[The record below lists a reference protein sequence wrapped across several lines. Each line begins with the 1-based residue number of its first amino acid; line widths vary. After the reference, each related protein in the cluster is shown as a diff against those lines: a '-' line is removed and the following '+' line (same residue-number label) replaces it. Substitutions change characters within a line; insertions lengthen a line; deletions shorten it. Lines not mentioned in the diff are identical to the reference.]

1 MGKLL
6 TIGQVAKWLRRS
18 VDYVRRLDDEGILK
32 SEPRRKDEHR
42 RYREEV
48 VTGYLA
54 KQQGQHRRTLAR
66 VPSKPARRPLAP
78 RSRLPEPD
86 PFLEEDE
93 LPDEWI
99 DPSPPVPP
107 TPRQPS
113 LTEMVHLDILH
124 LSGMNDGPWDL
135 SAEWR
140 AKLNADL
147 KKYITLE
154 RFPLNGNP
162 LVTSL
167 QITKHVREFLEP
179 YREEQAIEAERQRK
193 EQAAEADRQHQL
205 RQAADAAERRRQELI
220 EYGRQLAERETA
232 SWAWDAPTAEAR
244 GDVEQV
250 LHAEVK
256 SDWEESDV
264 RKLVEER
271 LDRYEEEDNADE
283 DDEIA
288 DEEDDEE
295 VI

>member
-6 TIGQVAKWLRRS
+6 TIGQVAKRLRRS

-66 VPSKPARRPLAP
+66 VLSKPARRQPAP
-78 RSRLPEPD
+78 RVGLPEPHH
-86 PFLEEDE
+86 FLEEDE

-99 DPSPPVPP
+99 DPSPPAPP

-113 LTEMVHLDILH
+113 LAETVHLDILH
-124 LSGMNDGPWDL
+124 LSGMNDGPWAL
-135 SAEWR
+135 PVEWR

-167 QITKHVREFLEP
+167 QISKHVRDFLEP
-179 YREEQAIEAERQRK
+179 YREEQAVAAERQRK
-193 EQAAEADRQHQL
+193 EQAAEADRQRQL
-205 RQAADAAERRRQELI
+205 KQAADAAERRRQELI
-220 EYGRQLAERETA
+220 DYGRQVAQRETA
-232 SWAWDAPTAEAR
+232 SWAWDDPTAEAR

-250 LHAEVK
+250 LRAEVK
-256 SDWEESDV
+256 ADWEESTV
-264 RKLVEER
+264 RELVENR
-271 LDRYEEEDNADE
+271 LDRYEEEDAPDE
-283 DDEIA
+283 DGEIA

-295 VI
+295 EI